1 MAFDVGKMHRTRFL
15 TARRRRRHAHCDWL
29 HAPNERQALY
39 QICMKADIYRW
50 ELSKL
55 QQRET
60 ERPDANGPPYSFED
74 IGMARR
80 VESIARC

>member
-1 MAFDVGKMHRTRFL
+1 MYTVIGYTPPVRVKYCIL
-15 TARRRRRHAHCDWL
+15 
-29 HAPNERQALY
+29 
-39 QICMKADIYRW
+39 CMKADIYRW

-60 ERPDANGPPYSFED
+60 ERPDADGPRYSFKD

-80 VESIARC
+80 VESIVGS